1 MSHIENFNH
10 VSHIKS
16 TCLNQV
22 IHQTRDQTDRKHSKK
37 YLGRGSILKPTERAQ
52 VLLKNATRDFQNRPP
67 IKRSAY
73 FYMTIT
79 ADFERFQY
87 FEFETSFLKNE
98 NTLKRLK
105 YPFSV
110 EITTIQNATFP

>member
-1 MSHIENFNH
+1 
-10 VSHIKS
+10 
-16 TCLNQV
+16 
-22 IHQTRDQTDRKHSKK
+22 
-37 YLGRGSILKPTERAQ
+37 
-52 VLLKNATRDFQNRPP
+52 
-67 IKRSAY
+67 
-73 FYMTIT
+73 MTIT